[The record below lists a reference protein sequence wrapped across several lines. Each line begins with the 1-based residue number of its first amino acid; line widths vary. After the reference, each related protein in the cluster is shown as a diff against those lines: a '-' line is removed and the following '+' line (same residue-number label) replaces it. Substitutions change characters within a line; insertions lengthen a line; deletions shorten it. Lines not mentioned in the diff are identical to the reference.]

1 MYQISLAS
9 EVPHP
14 PAMYYN
20 DRSGL
25 LPPSVLDATVRDAAM
40 QIPQNIVLASSQIK
54 ILGSQL
60 AFQF

>member
-14 PAMYYN
+14 PALYCN
-20 DRSGL
+20 NRSGL
-25 LPPSVLDATVRDAAM
+25 LPPSVLDPTVGDAAM
-40 QIPQNIVLASSQIK
+40 QIPQNIVFASSQMK